1 MYLALLLMQIGLGML
16 LSVIHIVMFTV
27 LTYLILKYY
36 VIFPEEKYLEDK
48 FGDIYIRYKKSVNRW
63 I

>member
-1 MYLALLLMQIGLGML
+1 MLKLDLNVNERKNMFIRLITSFLA
-16 LSVIHIVMFTV
+16 F
-27 LTYLILKYY
+27 

-48 FGDIYIRYKKSVNRW
+48 FGDVYIRYKKSVNRW